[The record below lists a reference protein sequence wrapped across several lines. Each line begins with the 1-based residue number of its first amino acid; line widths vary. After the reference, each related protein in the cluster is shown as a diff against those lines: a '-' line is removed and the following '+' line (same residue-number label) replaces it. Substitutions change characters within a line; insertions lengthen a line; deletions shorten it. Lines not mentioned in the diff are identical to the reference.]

1 MNMIN
6 HQTDYIMDF
15 FDSNAGAWQE
25 MTEHYNEIGEFDDE
39 YRTDREAIEFL
50 ADHAEFVVRNHFLNP
65 TMSKYGRA
73 IVISFINAVCWYEVA
88 NEIYVALG
96 AGEQWDA

>member
-1 MNMIN
+1 MSMLNY
-6 HQTDYIMDF
+6 QSEYVMDF
-15 FDSNAGAWQE
+15 FDINAKAWQE
-25 MTEHYNEIGEFDDE
+25 MVNIYNEIGEFDDE

-50 ADHAEFVVRNHFLNP
+50 ADSAEFVVRNHFLNS
-65 TMSKYGRA
+65 TMSKYARA
-73 IVISFINAVCWYEVA
+73 IVTSFIRAVCWYDVA